1 MSKFIRDTSFG
12 QFVRLVTRNQVLRYP
27 EEQRDFRLQDSYIKL
42 LEAAELRSKDRS
54 LPASSQNNVLKDPSV
69 PTGLMLGGT
78 LGHPNSSSGD
88 TSVIEIVSE
97 NNGTH
102 SDPTLPDEE
111 GSATFDE
118 KAHHDDS
125 FEPKVL
131 DDGTIIVNWYGPND
145 PANPQNWTSGQ
156 KSVPAVIVITYTF
169 AFYLGSSIF
178 TGSYGGVIRQFG
190 VSQQVVSLNLSMY
203 VLAYGIGPLLWSPL
217 TEIPSVGRG
226 PLYIIS
232 FTIFVIL
239 LVPTALVNDFPGL
252 VVLRFLLGFFGSPCL
267 ATGPAS
273 LADMFAFAKL
283 PYALATWA
291 LVATSGPAVG
301 PLLSGYSV
309 PATSWRW
316 SSWELLWLSGPL
328 LIAFFFLV
336 PETSSSTILLRR
348 AQRLRARTGQSC
360 FRSQGEIDQSKLQPR
375 EVVFEALCRPIQTM
389 ILDPSIGFTAIYV
402 ALIYGIYYSFFECF
416 PLVYGDGYG
425 FSLGAQGLLYLPIS
439 VGIFLCWVMYLTW
452 IRFTWEP
459 AARVGNLGPPERRL
473 IPALFASFMLPIG
486 LFLFAWTA
494 TPDIHWI
501 VSAIGLA
508 ILSGGIF
515 LIMQP
520 IFLYLP
526 LGYPK
531 YAASLFAGNT
541 VARSVLAAAIVHC
554 SQPLYDNLGVARG
567 VTLLGGLT
575 VGCIAGI
582 FALWFY
588 GASLRARSKFA
599 P

>member
-12 QFVRLVTRNQVLRYP
+12 QFVRLITRNQVLQFP
-27 EEQRDFRLQDSYIKL
+27 EEQQNFQLQDSYIKL
-42 LEAAELRSKDRS
+42 LEAAELRSKDGS
-54 LPASSQNNVLKDPSV
+54 LSASSQTHKD
-69 PTGLMLGGT
+69 
-78 LGHPNSSSGD
+78 
-88 TSVIEIVSE
+88 
-97 NNGTH
+97 NGTP
-102 SDPTLPDEE
+102 SDPILPDEK
-111 GSATFDE
+111 GSAQSDE
-118 KAHHDDS
+118 KAQDDDP
-125 FEPKVL
+125 FAPKIL
-131 DDGTIIVNWYGPND
+131 DDGTIIVNWYGPDD

-156 KSVPAVIVITYTF
+156 KLVPALIVNAYTF
-169 AFYLGSSIF
+169 CVYLGSSIF
-178 TGSYGGVIRQFG
+178 TGSYGGVMRQFD
-190 VSQQVVSLNLSMY
+190 VSQQVVSLTLSMY

-217 TEIPSVGRG
+217 SEIPSVGRG
-226 PLYIIS
+226 PPYI
-232 FTIFVIL
+232 FTFAIFVIL
-239 LVPTALVNDFPGL
+239 LVPTALVNNFPGL

-273 LADMFAFAKL
+273 LADMYAFGKL

-316 SSWELLWLSGPL
+316 SSWELLWLSGPIF
-328 LIAFFFLV
+328 IAFFLLV

-348 AQRLRARTGQSC
+348 AQRLRKRTDQSC

-375 EVVFEALCRPIQTM
+375 EVVTEALWRPIQTM
-389 ILDPSIGFTAIYV
+389 ILDPSIGFTALYV

-416 PLVYGDGYG
+416 PIVYIDGYG
-425 FSLGAQGLLYLPIS
+425 FSLGAQGLLYLSIS
-439 VGIFLCWVMYLTW
+439 IGIIVGLAMYLTW
-452 IRFTWEP
+452 IRITWEP
-459 AARVGNLGPPERRL
+459 AVRTWNIGPPERRL
-473 IPALFASFMLPIG
+473 IPALFASFLLPIG

-494 TPDIHWI
+494 RPDINW
-501 VSAIGLA
+501 VVPTIGIA

-526 LGYPK
+526 LSYPK
-531 YAASLFAGNT
+531 YAASVFAGNS

-554 SQPLYDNLGVARG
+554 SQPLYKNLGVDRG
-567 VTLLGGLT
+567 VSLLGGLT

-582 FALWFY
+582 FALWYY
-588 GASLRARSKFA
+588 GPSLRARSKFA